1 MKDTVIKGNGKSK
14 IIKAPSDMP
23 ATFDAWRT
31 QLLAGTAYLDVVTNT
46 ATMGDNVGLDV
57 VGTNLGKSTTLTD
70 ATATALEL
78 EQSDPTLNDA
88 LYALSQKTQPAVL
101 NVYTFSGTVVTATLG
116 STVLTATADSNGWAV
131 LYPAEFG
138 TWTISGTVGGSSV
151 SNTIYIDAIAIFKT
165 ALVPALSSCT
175 WTQIAAISN
184 AGVANDAWNIG
195 DTKTFTV
202 NSVSY
207 TAVIIDFDHDILTS
221 DTSKKAGITFQM
233 QNCLATTY
241 PMNSTDT
248 NSGGWTSS
256 VMRSTTMATLLSQLE
271 TTLKDSLKFVN
282 KLTSAGSQSATIN
295 TTSDK
300 LFLLAEVEI
309 FGAITYAKAGEG
321 SQYAY
326 YAAGNSKVKTVNGSA
341 SYWWERSPR
350 GSNSTAFCLVNSY
363 GTADFPNAGD
373 SSGVAFGFCI

>member
-46 ATMGDNVGLDV
+46 ATTGDNIGLDV

-78 EQSDPTLNDA
+78 EQTDPTLNDA
-88 LYALSQKTQPAVL
+88 LYALSQKTTPAVL
-101 NVYTFSGTVVTATLG
+101 NVFTFAGSVISATLG
-116 STVLTATADSNGWAV
+116 DTVLTATADSNGVAV

-138 TWTISGTVGGSSV
+138 TWTISGTVSGSALSK
-151 SNTIYIDAIAIFKT
+151 TFEIDAIAVFDT
-165 ALVPALSSCT
+165 TLLPTLQNCT
-175 WTQIAAISN
+175 WAQIDTVSQSGYADI
-184 AGVANDAWNIG
+184 AWNIG

-207 TAVIIDFDHDILTS
+207 TAVIIGFNHDTKTAGGL
-221 DTSKKAGITFQM
+221 AGITFQM
-233 QNCLATTY
+233 QTCLATTY
-241 PMNSTDT
+241 PMEATDINT
-248 NSGGWTSS
+248 NGWTGC
-256 VMRSTTMATLLSQLE
+256 VMRSTTMVTLLNQLE
-271 TTLKDSLKFVN
+271 TALKNVVKPVN
-282 KLTSAGSQSATIN
+282 KLTSAGNQSATIN
-295 TTSDK
+295 STSDS

-326 YAAGNSKVKTVNGSA
+326 YAAGNSKIKTVNGSA
-341 SYWWERSPR
+341 TRWWERSPY
-350 GSNSTAFCLVNSY
+350 GSSATAFCDVGSD
-363 GTADFPNAGD
+363 GAAGD
-373 SSGVAFGFCI
+373 GGASGSYGVAFGFCI